1 MKDIEASELG
11 QTAPKTE
18 WQAGDVILEDD
29 FAWISESWSDQ
40 YDKYGWTDPY
50 TNPLYSTYNYYNA
63 GETLASRGY
72 LYDGYNLN
80 ALNSYNGM
88 LQIGSPDNGNSNL
101 IIPMSPLFTY
111 TGDVVVTF
119 RAASYFRSRRIRIVG
134 RSGSIQ
140 SDQERHDTQRGRT
153 GSQ

>member
-11 QTAPKTE
+11 QAAPKTE
-18 WQAGDVILEDD
+18 WQAGEVILEDD

-50 TNPLYSTYNYYNA
+50 TNPLYSTYKYYNA

-80 ALNSYNGM
+80 ALNSYDGM
-88 LQIGSPDNGNSNL
+88 LQIGATDTGNSNL
-101 IIPMSPLFTY
+101 IMPMSTLFTD
-111 TGDVVVTF
+111 TGHILTSF
-119 RAASYFRSRRIRIVG
+119 LPAHYS
-134 RSGSIQ
+134 
-140 SDQERHDTQRGRT
+140 TQ
-153 GSQ
+153 